1 MESLYTA
8 LIFVLLL
15 LTVGVPYWLKTI
27 RMQKEAVRAHE
38 KSSKAGLLEPVTLHP
53 RIDLLKCIGCGS
65 CVQICPEEVLGIVD
79 GRAAVVNGVRCIG
92 HTLCAEVC
100 PVGAITMTFGS
111 PRQGLEIPYYDEH
124 YRTNIEGLYIVGE
137 LGGIGLIK
145 NAIEQGGKA
154 VAHIASRPRRAVD
167 RTVDVAIVGA
177 GPAGVGAA
185 LSASASGLTHIL
197 LEQDDLG
204 GSILHYP
211 RQKLVLTSPVEL
223 PLYGKLTHSEIS
235 KEELLGMFISIVRE
249 YNLQLRTGE
258 KVESIT
264 QEGNLFRLTTRSGSY
279 RAAHVI
285 LALGRR
291 GTPRKLNIPG
301 EGLPKVYYRL
311 IEAERYTGRHLL
323 VIGGG
328 DSAVEAAAGLA
339 SQKGN
344 TVTLSYRRSE
354 FVRLKERN
362 EAHIKTLMNKKS
374 VRVVFNSEVTRIEP
388 DRAILK
394 ELSGVEE
401 TLANDFV
408 FIFAGGELPA
418 EFLNRIGVKLRTEEI
433 TV

>member
-1 MESLYTA
+1 MESLYTG
-8 LIFVLLL
+8 LIFLILLL
-15 LTVGVPYWLKTI
+15 AVGVPYWLRTI
-27 RMQKEAVRAHE
+27 KHQKEAGRAHE
-38 KSSKAGLLEPVTLHP
+38 KSAKAGLLDPVTLHP
-53 RIDLLKCIGCGS
+53 RIDLLKCIGCAS
-65 CVQICPEEVLGIVD
+65 CVQICPEEVLGIVE

-124 YRTNIEGLYIVGE
+124 YKTNIDGLYIVGE

-145 NAIEQGGKA
+145 NAFEQGRKA
-154 VAHIASRPRRAVD
+154 IAHIASRPRGSVD
-167 RTVDVAIVGA
+167 GAVDVAIVGA
-177 GPAGVGAA
+177 GPAGIGAA
-185 LSASASGLTHIL
+185 LSASATGLTHLL

-235 KEELLGMFISIVRE
+235 KEELLETFTSIVRE

-264 QEGNLFRLTTRSGSY
+264 REGNLFHLTTSRGSY
-279 RAAHVI
+279 RAGHVI

-301 EGLPKVYYRL
+301 EELPKVYYRL
-311 IEAERYTGRHLL
+311 IEAERYAGKHLL
-323 VIGGG
+323 VVGGG

-362 EAHIKTLMNKKS
+362 EAHIKALVKKKS
-374 VRVVFNSEVTRIEP
+374 VRVVFDSEVTQIGP
-388 DRAILK
+388 GRAILR
-394 ELSGVEE
+394 ERSGAEEVLS
-401 TLANDFV
+401 NDFV

-418 EFLNRIGVKLRTEEI
+418 EFLSRIGVKLRTEES
-433 TV
+433 T